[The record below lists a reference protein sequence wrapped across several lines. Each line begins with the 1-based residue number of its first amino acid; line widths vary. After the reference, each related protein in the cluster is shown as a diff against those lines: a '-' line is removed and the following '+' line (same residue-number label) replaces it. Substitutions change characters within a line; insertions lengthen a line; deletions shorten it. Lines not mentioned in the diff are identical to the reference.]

1 MKNSWREIL
10 SWNDSI
16 YNHPDHQNGLKRLI
30 EELDK
35 KGIPHRS
42 IVDPSGYRKS
52 QVILIETE
60 NTSLYVNYFDYN
72 EQYRLYKMQWNE
84 INNVH
89 ENFLDK
95 LIEDIESELL

>member
-1 MKNSWREIL
+1 MQSNWGEVL

-16 YNHPDHQNGLKRLI
+16 YNHPAHQDGLRRLI
-30 EELDK
+30 IELDK

-60 NTSLYVNYFDYN
+60 SASLYVNYFDYN
-72 EQYRLYKMQWNE
+72 EQYRLYKMEWNE
-84 INNVH
+84 IANVH

-95 LIEDIESELL
+95 LIEDIERELL

>member
-1 MKNSWREIL
+1 MKNSWRQVL
-10 SWNDSI
+10 SWDDSI

-42 IVDPSGYRKS
+42 IADPSGFRKS
-52 QVILIETE
+52 QVILIEKG
-60 NTSLYVNYFDYN
+60 NVFLYVNYFDYN
-72 EQYRLYKMQWNE
+72 EQYRLYKMEWNE
-84 INNVH
+84 VANVH

-95 LIEDIESELL
+95 LIEDIERELL

>member
-1 MKNSWREIL
+1 MKNSWRQVL
-10 SWNDSI
+10 SWDDSI

-42 IVDPSGYRKS
+42 IADPSGFRKS
-52 QVILIETE
+52 QVILIEKG
-60 NTSLYVNYFDYN
+60 NVFLYVNYFDYN
-72 EQYRLYKMQWNE
+72 EQYRLYKMEWNE
-84 INNVH
+84 VANVH